1 MYILLA
7 LLAQV
12 AADWVEIS
20 QQHYMKPFQSTVSE
34 IYVEGTT
41 RGSMVYHNVSLSHSW
56 KKGSVNKSPKLG
68 SVQRIHP
75 TIHAVKA
82 PSMQGMLTHSLHNNH
97 EGIDDYESDQMDF
110 KNIFQ
115 PASESILDISDE
127 IGGKTKQFYTQ
138 RPITKH
144 SFVTKNFG
152 YTEITTEAIRSKYIL
167 QTNRHKPSTEKAQIF
182 KKNSNEATN
191 EQVSSEYTTNRAIE
205 IFTNLRHH
213 DHKTHNK
220 HSQVK
225 HAPTR
230 DQNVYSEKNKV
241 PAIDQ
246 IINPNNRY
254 QEFHEEHLDSSSVAN
269 EEADVTIEEEK
280 HGPVNSNNFESSQ
293 NHSVENMLKF
303 LKVISQTIKRN
314 THGSV
319 TSKTKY
325 LQNLKDSILANIE
338 ERIESLWPERRS
350 RRRRAAR
357 GHLEIPSSESAL
369 MSISFLTFAVFLI
382 KLVLQLIQTYKN
394 KTMMVAPTVVAAVGR
409 AAAAA
414 SSSPKP

>member
-1 MYILLA
+1 MMSDLKSQLSQRLPSIGHAAETGVL
-7 LLAQV
+7 V
-12 AADWVEIS
+12 AGDVVS
-20 QQHYMKPFQSTVSE
+20 QRTAHPSRLCPRRYFTRFQRLE
-34 IYVEGTT
+34 
-41 RGSMVYHNVSLSHSW
+41 L
-56 KKGSVNKSPKLG
+56 
-68 SVQRIHP
+68 
-75 TIHAVKA
+75 
-82 PSMQGMLTHSLHNNH
+82 
-97 EGIDDYESDQMDF
+97 
-110 KNIFQ
+110 
-115 PASESILDISDE
+115 
-127 IGGKTKQFYTQ
+127 
-138 RPITKH
+138 
-144 SFVTKNFG
+144 
-152 YTEITTEAIRSKYIL
+152 
-167 QTNRHKPSTEKAQIF
+167 
-182 KKNSNEATN
+182 
-191 EQVSSEYTTNRAIE
+191 
-205 IFTNLRHH
+205 
-213 DHKTHNK
+213 
-220 HSQVK
+220 VK